1 MSGSLRFTK
10 SRKWCFKI
18 QQSTKK
24 YGTFSKWINF
34 IQRLS
39 NMLRGEILLF
49 WVIYQVYFI
58 KYNTE
63 YKTIEI
69 NFLNAFSKYHQ

>member
-1 MSGSLRFTK
+1 MDAGMRKCLVPYGLLKVESDVLRYK
-10 SRKWCFKI
+10 
-18 QQSTKK
+18 QSTKK

-49 WVIYQVYFI
+49 
-58 KYNTE
+58 
-63 YKTIEI
+63 
-69 NFLNAFSKYHQ
+69 